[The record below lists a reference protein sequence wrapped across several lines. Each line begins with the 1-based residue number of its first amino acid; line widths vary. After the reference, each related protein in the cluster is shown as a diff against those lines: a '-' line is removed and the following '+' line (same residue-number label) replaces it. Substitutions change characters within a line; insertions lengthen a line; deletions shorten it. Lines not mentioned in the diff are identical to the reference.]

1 MMKARIILLGMFA
14 FLTAELTVG
23 AQLVERT
30 YIVTD
35 RQVYV
40 SGEEIFCSLFCFDAT
55 KGGLSDFSSIAYMEL
70 VSPKGSAVRSKV
82 ALRQGRGAGRLRI
95 PSDLPTGNYR
105 LIAYTA
111 QNRNEDGVDPFMS
124 SRILSIYNT
133 LSSSRSDGT
142 RLATEADKNLTEA
155 ENRTFA
161 ASSDGYLEIT
171 SRGDSLLIRSLSS
184 DYLDFC
190 LSLSIGDGIPDPL
203 GPSLDDFIK
212 YCDSEKNKEHHFK
225 GTCIPEYEGEI
236 VSIKVSPKYEG
247 IQAFL
252 SSPGSR
258 TDIYTS
264 HVDSTGLVS
273 FFTGNVYGD
282 RDLVFELYSPDVEE
296 NFSYEVLSPF
306 LCPELSEDNV
316 PELVLSESIR
326 DDLSKRSIYMQIGR
340 HFGCEEFT
348 GYLPVRPD
356 LLFLGLN
363 KVVYEM
369 DHYTR
374 FPTMRETITEYV
386 RELSV
391 RKQDGKTTIKVSP
404 VKDHS
409 FSSSLLSGTA
419 LVLVDGVIVSDHSL
433 VLDLDPSLLKRIDI
447 YPYDVSTGSYITSGV
462 VNFIS
467 YKSDMAGCKLP
478 SNVRILGFQGA
489 PVPVCIGPGKEDSLS
504 PDYRYTRIWQPL
516 LRLAPAEEMAIPLGH
531 LPQEELRLVIE
542 GLSGSKAFHTGKIL
556 KD

>member
-1 MMKARIILLGMFA
+1 MKAKMLLLGMIV

-40 SGEEIFCSLFCFDAT
+40 SGEEIFCSLFCFDAM

-70 VSPKGSAVRSKV
+70 VSPQGSAVRSKV
-82 ALRQGRGAGRLRI
+82 ALRGGRGAGRLRI
-95 PSDLPTGNYR
+95 PSDFPTGNYR

-111 QNRNEDGVDPFMS
+111 QNRNEDGLDPFIS

-133 LSSSRSDGT
+133 LSSSRSEGT
-142 RLATEADKNLTEA
+142 RLESEADGNLA
-155 ENRTFA
+155 SPDNKAFA
-161 ASSDGYLEIT
+161 ASSNDYLEIT
-171 SRGDSLLIRSLSS
+171 PKGDTLLIRSLSS
-184 DYLDFC
+184 NYLDFS
-190 LSLSIGDGIPDPL
+190 LSLSIRDGIPDPQ
-203 GPSLDDFIK
+203 GPSLEDFMD
-212 YCDSEKNKEHHFK
+212 YCDSEKIKEHHFQ

-236 VSIKVSPKYEG
+236 LSIKVSPKYDG
-247 IQAFL
+247 VQAFL

-264 HVDSTGLVS
+264 RVDSTGLVS

-316 PELVLSESIR
+316 PELVLSESMR
-326 DDLSKRSIYMQIGR
+326 DDLIKRSIYMQIGR

-348 GYLPVRPD
+348 CNLPVRPD

-433 VLDLDPSLLKRIDI
+433 VLDLDPGLLKRIDI

-467 YKSDMAGCKLP
+467 FKSDMAGCKLP
-478 SNVRILGFQGA
+478 SNVRMLGFQGA
-489 PVPVCIGPGKEDSLS
+489 PIPVCIGPGKEDSLS

-516 LRLAPAEEMAIPLGH
+516 LRLSPEEEMAIPLGH

-542 GLSGSKAFHTGKIL
+542 GLCGRKAFQTSKIL
-556 KD
+556 NK